1 MLSPSMGAPLPCYP
15 AQASERRSTDFK
27 ARLVAGWEWGTV
39 VAIGPLLAFPKIQRL
54 AALQLARPPALPR
67 EESWDH
73 QDLVKGFLKLG
84 LCSKCLEILNP
95 LSI

>member
-1 MLSPSMGAPLPCYP
+1 MLSLSMGAPLPCFP
-15 AQASERRSTDFK
+15 AQASERSTDFK
-27 ARLVAGWEWGTV
+27 ARRLVAGWGWGTV
-39 VAIGPLLAFPKIQRL
+39 AATGPLLAFPKIQRL
-54 AALQLARPPALPR
+54 ATLQPARPPALPR

-73 QDLVKGFLKLG
+73 QDLVTGFLKLG